1 MGISLFSKAGTFL
14 ITGTAMILFL
24 VLATQTSPAKGVISV
39 ARFAS
44 FIMSSLAR
52 GATALGK
59 AIVALFAWENAEGQ
73 PPEETQLSSADGS
86 LDTVADEAS
95 PLPASQSEINDAS
108 EGATE
113 SLITEVPGDDAP
125 LESSSP
131 ADEITSEDP
140 AGAESAAIPG
150 KGRGK
155 KARGTNTKPMPR
167 QPVSV
172 DPVKAA
178 SAARTTKP
186 PVTEPAKSAQN
197 QAPVASPAPTGTVA
211 PAMATIGPRI
221 LNMEESDESRL
232 ATLKEFRDEL
242 GEFVLPDPEILHY
255 EKTQGTGMDPE
266 TMINLSS
273 RMVSALA
280 DYKISGSVTEIHP
293 GPVVTMYEF
302 VPEAGIRVSKIESL
316 NKDLAL
322 SLAATR
328 VRIVAPIPGK
338 SAVGI
343 EVPNKRR
350 QTVYIKE
357 GIADTAF
364 QESKSKL
371 TMVLGKD
378 IKGKNICCD
387 LAKAPHL
394 LVAGATG
401 SGKSVGVNTMIM
413 SILYRATPRDVRFIM
428 IDPKMVELSIY
439 NDIPHLLL
447 PVVTDPQKA
456 NLALQWAVKEMERRY
471 QLLSDLKVRN
481 LGDYNTRVE
490 ELVEC
495 GIEET
500 PEHLPAIVV
509 VIDEFADLMMVAA
522 KDVEIAV
529 ARIAQKAR
537 AVGIHLI
544 LATQRPSTDV

>member
-1 MGISLFSKAGTFL
+1 MTTKVQRQPQQITSNLKKEMWGIALLGSAALLGGGLLSLQAGDGRLMGPFGQLLSLGLYALLGMGSYLVIAALFSIAWGIFTGRFNLKDIRLWIGYTGATITGTILMFLIFPSYRLQGLSAGGKTGEFVGSMGISLFSKAGTFL

-378 IKGKNICCD
+378 IKGK
-387 LAKAPHL
+387 
-394 LVAGATG
+394 
-401 SGKSVGVNTMIM
+401 
-413 SILYRATPRDVRFIM
+413 
-428 IDPKMVELSIY
+428 
-439 NDIPHLLL
+439 
-447 PVVTDPQKA
+447 
-456 NLALQWAVKEMERRY
+456 
-471 QLLSDLKVRN
+471 
-481 LGDYNTRVE
+481 
-490 ELVEC
+490 
-495 GIEET
+495 
-500 PEHLPAIVV
+500 
-509 VIDEFADLMMVAA
+509 
-522 KDVEIAV
+522 
-529 ARIAQKAR
+529 
-537 AVGIHLI
+537 
-544 LATQRPSTDV
+544 